1 MELTEALKKVEDD
14 TDLKERLKGKS
25 LCSAL
30 SFLKGWKIPLWELNY
45 YDPRT
50 HKITQV
56 AVDTKIYIK
65 SEGDPFK
72 DADIPAVDISS
83 IKISAKKALEIGKKY
98 YEDKYK
104 SHEIQRIFFA
114 LHAGKEQY
122 WSISVITKYLSLV
135 IINID
140 TESGKVISAKES
152 HIFHKGG
159 RAS

>member
-1 MELTEALKKVEDD
+1 MELKDALKKVEDD
-14 TDLKERLKGKS
+14 KVLKDRLKGKS

-30 SFLKGWKIPLWELNY
+30 SFLKGWEIPVWELNY
-45 YDPRT
+45 YDPST
-50 HKITQV
+50 HKIMQI
-56 AVDTKIYIK
+56 AVDTKIHIK

-72 DADIPAVDISS
+72 DADIPAVDMSV
-83 IKISAKKALEIGKKY
+83 IKISAKKALETGKKY

-140 TESGKVISAKES
+140 AKSGEVISAKES
-152 HIFHKGG
+152 HIFHKGSK
-159 RAS
+159 AS

>member
-1 MELTEALKKVEDD
+1 M
-14 TDLKERLKGKS
+14 DLKEALEKVENDKEVKDRLKGKF

-30 SFLKGWKIPLWELNY
+30 SFLNGWEIPVWELNY

-56 AVDTKIYIK
+56 AVDAKICIK

-72 DADIPAVDISS
+72 DAQIPSVDMTK
-83 IKISAKKALEIGKKY
+83 IKISAKKALKIGKKY
-98 YEDKYK
+98 YEEKYK
-104 SHEIQRIFFA
+104 SYEIQRIFFA

-140 TESGKVISAKES
+140 TKSGEVVSAKES
-152 HIFHKGG
+152 HIFHKGSK
-159 RAS
+159 AS

>member
-1 MELTEALKKVEDD
+1 MELKDALKKVEDD
-14 TDLKERLKGKS
+14 KELKDRLKGKS

-30 SFLKGWKIPLWELNY
+30 SFLKGWEIPVWELNY
-45 YDPRT
+45 YDPCT

-72 DADIPAVDISS
+72 DADIPEVDMAKM
-83 IKISAKKALEIGKKY
+83 KISAKKALEIGKKY

-140 TESGKVISAKES
+140 TESGKVISSKES
-152 HIFHKGG
+152 HIFHKGSK
-159 RAS
+159 AS